1 LPRSEL
7 TERVLAKGAVFVLA
21 KNLAQAVEIT
31 NRFAPEH
38 LEVMTKNATAVAK
51 KLTTAGAIFL
61 GPWTPTVLGDYIAGP
76 SHTLPTGGAGAA
88 FPGLTVDQFTRRT
101 SIIEYTKPALQKSL
115 PTLEAF
121 ANVEGL
127 IAHAA
132 SARIRLV

>member
-1 LPRSEL
+1 
-7 TERVLAKGAVFVLA
+7 
-21 KNLAQAVEIT
+21 
-31 NRFAPEH
+31 
-38 LEVMTKNATAVAK
+38 M
-51 KLTTAGAIFL
+51 
-61 GPWTPTVLGDYIAGP
+61 
-76 SHTLPTGGAGAA
+76 
-88 FPGLTVDQFTRRT
+88 RRT